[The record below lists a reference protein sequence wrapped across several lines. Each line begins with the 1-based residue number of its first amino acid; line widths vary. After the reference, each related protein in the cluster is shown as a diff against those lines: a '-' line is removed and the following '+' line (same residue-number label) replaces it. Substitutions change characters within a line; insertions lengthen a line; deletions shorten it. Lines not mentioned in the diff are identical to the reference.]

1 MGPQRKIARAV
12 ERPQTSKSRKYR
24 CGPGCSRFRHLLPKH
39 KNLSMETTKQLRS
52 RFRNAFKRYSAED
65 TAIRKMKAD
74 LPTRNVTLGIHS
86 INAQS
91 RLVSDAERD
100 YKAVRCEYANRLLSD
115 RSEGGI
121 E

>member
-1 MGPQRKIARAV
+1 
-12 ERPQTSKSRKYR
+12 
-24 CGPGCSRFRHLLPKH
+24 
-39 KNLSMETTKQLRS
+39 METTKQLRS